1 METALPWGLFS
12 PLMVAA
18 LLYVALYAAGN
29 VVEGRGRAESAERV
43 RDLSFAVALVAAG
56 YTALLLVIGIVGRP
70 GEFLDLVRV
79 VLVVG
84 AFFLLLL
91 LVFFGIFELIASRGR
106 RRSPP

>member
-1 METALPWGLFS
+1 MESGLPWGLFF

-18 LLYVALYAAGN
+18 LFYVVLYVAAN
-29 VVEGRGRAESAERV
+29 VVEGRGGGETAERV
-43 RDLSFAVALVAAG
+43 RDLSFAVALLAAG
-56 YTALLLVIGIVGRP
+56 YTALLLVIGVVGRP
-70 GEFLDLVRV
+70 GEFFDLVRV

-91 LVFFGIFELIASRGR
+91 LAFFGIFELIASRGR